1 MAKIWEPQN
10 RFDKWLQ
17 VEILACEAMATEGM
31 IPQEAVE
38 TIKQKASF
46 SVDRIQEIEETVKH
60 DVIAFLTNV
69 EESVGPDARF
79 IHMGLTSSDILDT
92 AFALQLREAL
102 LIIIKDVRNLMDV
115 LKEKAFEHKN
125 TAMIGRSHGIHA
137 EPITFGLKLAVW
149 YSETQ
154 RNLRR
159 LKQALDVI
167 SYGKISGAVGTF
179 ANIPPQIEKYV
190 CEHLDLKPAEI
201 STQIIQRDRH
211 AQYFTALAILA
222 GSIEKMA
229 VEIRHLQRTEVGE
242 AEEAFTSGQK
252 GSSAMP
258 HKKNP
263 IGSENLSG
271 LARLVRSNS
280 IAAMENMALWH
291 ERDISHSSVERVI
304 APDSTILIDYM
315 LNRLTGMMRNLVVKK
330 DAMVRNLEKLQGLIF
345 SQQILLALVKKG
357 CSRQHAYSIT
367 QKNSLQAWSTGES
380 FKQLVLSDPDIQDY
394 LSNNEIDETFSLNQH
409 LKYVE
414 EMRRSLPEYSNN
426 RPFLCIYSLVA
437 YHTALRDT
445 QQRSLS

>member
-1 MAKIWEPQN
+1 MIERYSRKKMAKIWESQN

-17 VEILACEAMATEGM
+17 VEILVCEAMAKEGM
-31 IPQEAVE
+31 IPQEAVN

-102 LIIIKDVRNLMDV
+102 LIIINDVHNLMDV

-149 YSETQ
+149 YSEMQ
-154 RNLRR
+154 RNLKR
-159 LKQALDVI
+159 LSQALDVI

-179 ANIPPQIEKYV
+179 ANIPPGIEKYV
-190 CEHLDLKPAEI
+190 CERLDLKPAEI

-229 VEIRHLQRTEVGE
+229 IEIRHLQRTEVGE
-242 AEEAFTSGQK
+242 VEEAFTSGQK

-271 LARLVRSNS
+271 LARLVRSNC
-280 IAAMENMALWH
+280 IASMENMALWH

-315 LNRLTGMMRNLVVKK
+315 LNRLTGMMKNLVVNK
-330 DAMVRNLEKLQGLIF
+330 DAMAKNLGKLQGLIF
-345 SQQILLALVKKG
+345 SQQILLALVRKG
-357 CSRQHAYSIT
+357 CSRQDAYSIS

-380 FKQLVLSDPDIQDY
+380 FKQLIVKDPEVQNY
-394 LSNNEIDETFSLNQH
+394 LSNKEIDETFSVEQH

-414 EMRRSLPEYSNN
+414 EIFARVFR
-426 RPFLCIYSLVA
+426 
-437 YHTALRDT
+437 
-445 QQRSLS
+445 Q

>member
-1 MAKIWEPQN
+1 MIERYSRKKMAKIWEPQN

-17 VEILACEAMATEGM
+17 VEILVCEAMAKEGM
-31 IPQEAVE
+31 IPQEAMN

-102 LIIIKDVRNLMDV
+102 SIIINDVHNLMDV

-149 YSETQ
+149 YSEMQ
-154 RNLRR
+154 RNLKR
-159 LKQALDVI
+159 LSQALDVI

-179 ANIPPQIEKYV
+179 ANIPPGIEKYV

-271 LARLVRSNS
+271 LARLVRSNC
-280 IAAMENMALWH
+280 IASMENMALWH

-315 LNRLTGMMRNLVVKK
+315 LNRLTGMMKNLVVKK
-330 DAMVRNLEKLQGLIF
+330 DAMAKNLGKLQGLIF
-345 SQQILLALVKKG
+345 SQQILLALVRKG
-357 CSRQHAYSIT
+357 CSRQDAYSIS

-380 FKQLVLSDPDIQDY
+380 FKQLIVNDPEIQNY
-394 LSNNEIDETFSLNQH
+394 LSNKEIDETFSVEQH

-414 EMRRSLPEYSNN
+414 EIFARVFR
-426 RPFLCIYSLVA
+426 
-437 YHTALRDT
+437 
-445 QQRSLS
+445 Q

>member
-1 MAKIWEPQN
+1 VIERYSRKKMAKIWEPQN

-17 VEILACEAMATEGM
+17 VEILVCEAMAKQEM

-92 AFALQLREAL
+92 AFALQLKEAM
-102 LIIIKDVRNLMDV
+102 LIIIGDVRKLMDV
-115 LKEKAFEHKN
+115 LKEKAFEHKK

-149 YSETQ
+149 YSEMQ

-179 ANIPPQIEKYV
+179 ANIPPRIEKYV

-211 AQYFTALAILA
+211 AQYFTALAILG

-242 AEEAFTSGQK
+242 VEEAFTSGQK

-271 LARLVRSNS
+271 LARLVRSNC

-315 LNRLTGMMRNLVVKK
+315 LNRLTGMMRNLVVNK

-380 FKQLVLSDPDIQDY
+380 FKQLVLRDPDIQNY
-394 LSNNEIDETFSLNQH
+394 LSNKEIDETFSLNQH
-409 LKYVE
+409 LKYIE
-414 EMRRSLPEYSNN
+414 EIFARV
-426 RPFLCIYSLVA
+426 F
-437 YHTALRDT
+437 
-445 QQRSLS
+445 QQ